1 METGVEDN
9 ASIFWGSIYDSVS
22 VGGGFFFCFF
32 CYTFLLENH
41 ATSQNRDTGE
51 WWEYYSNLIQ
61 KKPYV
66 VLSME
71 CEL

>member
-9 ASIFWGSIYDSVS
+9 ASIFGGSIYDSVS
-22 VGGGFFFCFF
+22 VGGGFFFFVFF

-51 WWEYYSNLIQ
+51 
-61 KKPYV
+61 
-66 VLSME
+66 
-71 CEL
+71 